1 MSESDKIISVITC
14 DVEGRIETFNQN
26 AEKLFGYSAE
36 EVIGKKRV
44 SVFSPGMV
52 VLGHVAKWLKKA
64 RQNKEGYTTKTT
76 FIKKDGTK
84 FAAEFTC
91 TATMKDGKHIGYCG
105 RTKEIKNMSPEQ
117 AMPKTTILTRFISII
132 AITRLPFLSATWI
145 PIIAAV
151 VWGIEENLITKMDWT
166 TFTFVFLGGSFLHLA
181 ANTYNDYFDWTSGTD
196 QLNNDYFLQLSG
208 GSRAIEL
215 GLITEKQLFKLATT
229 FLALA
234 GIMGLGVMYTLGDN
248 RLELFYYGLVGAFSA
263 YFYTGYPLRLV
274 ARKGIGE
281 LLIGLN
287 YGPLMTMGTLFA
299 MSGTHNWDAFLFGIP
314 LGILTTAILWINQ
327 FPDRESD
334 EIAGKHHLVVV
345 LGLEKSSWGYL
356 ILMLSAFSSIYLL
369 YNSDIINQGA
379 LLSML
384 GLPIALFFS
393 YKVIANY
400 DTRELAIANWGT
412 IGIHSITGILMILGL
427 EYFK

>member
-14 DVEGRIETFNQN
+14 DVEGRIETFNEN
-26 AEKLFGYSAE
+26 AEKLFGYPAE

-52 VLGHVAKWLKKA
+52 VLGQVAKWLKKA
-64 RQNKEGYTTKTT
+64 RQNKDGYTTKTT
-76 FIKKDGTK
+76 FIKKDGTR

-91 TATMKDGKHIGYCG
+91 TATMKDGEHIGYCG
-105 RTKEIKNMSPEQ
+105 RTKELKNMSPEQ
-117 AMPKTTILTRFISII
+117 TMPKTSLLTKFISIV

-151 VWGIEENLITKMDWT
+151 VWGIQENLITMDWT
-166 TFTFVFLGGSFLHLA
+166 TFTFIFFGGSSLHLA

-196 QLNNDYFLQLSG
+196 QINNDYFLQLSG

-215 GLITEKQLFKLATT
+215 GLITEKQLFKLATC

-248 RLELFYYGLVGAFSA
+248 RLELFYYGLAGAFSA

-281 LLIGLN
+281 LLIALN
-287 YGPLMTMGTLFA
+287 YGPLMTMGTIFA
-299 MSGTHNWDAFLFGIP
+299 MSGIHDWNAFLFGIP

-327 FPDRESD
+327 FPDREAD
-334 EIAGKHHLVVV
+334 EIAAKNHLVVV

-356 ILMLSAFSSIYLL
+356 LLMISAFSSIYLL
-369 YNSDIINQGA
+369 FNYGIINQGA

-384 GLPIALFFS
+384 GLPVALFFS
-393 YKVIANY
+393 YKVITNY
-400 DTRELAIANWGT
+400 DNRELAIANWGT

-427 EYFK
+427 EYIK

>member
-64 RQNKEGYTTKTT
+64 RQNKDGYTTKTT
-76 FIKKDGTK
+76 FIKEDGTK

-356 ILMLSAFSSIYLL
+356 MLMLSAFSSIYLL

-427 EYFK
+427 EYIK